1 MNNEDKYFHIM
12 SKYMNNK
19 NDKAFKDMLYINC
32 IIDMKELLS
41 SDADEFNKE
50 LFRKGS
56 SIENNNLIS
65 KNDKEIIHEHI
76 RENLIIPS

>member
-1 MNNEDKYFHIM
+1 MNSEDKYFHIM

-65 KNDKEIIHEHI
+65 KNDKEIIHEYI
-76 RENLIIPS
+76 REHLIIST